1 VRRSTFSNTP
11 TATLQSEIVASASGY
26 LRLRVATR
34 NPHHDATTGPEIWDD
49 TDMELVDAVET
60 VEEQPRAASD
70 LEVGLGIDGVSRL
83 AWLPLL
89 AASLAARPV

>member
-1 VRRSTFSNTP
+1 
-11 TATLQSEIVASASGY
+11 